1 MESKI
6 KELFEKL
13 KGSEKG
19 LKILIAAGLA
29 GVLLIMLSELIPPR
43 DNNAQESITEDYTYS
58 EYISSLEEKTE
69 SLLSSINGAGRCKVM
84 ITLSDTNES
93 VFAKNTEEN
102 QSDSSY
108 SKNDEYVLY
117 EEDGSKAPVL
127 VKQYFPEIRGIAI
140 VCDGA
145 DNEVVRENIF
155 NSVSSLYGIPVTKIS
170 VSKYKS

>member
-1 MESKI
+1 
-6 KELFEKL
+6 
-13 KGSEKG
+13 
-19 LKILIAAGLA
+19 
-29 GVLLIMLSELIPPR
+29 
-43 DNNAQESITEDYTYS
+43 
-58 EYISSLEEKTE
+58 
-69 SLLSSINGAGRCKVM
+69 M